1 MIVYWILLLLIAF
14 LGYFTGSVSTLR
26 VASRF
31 VFKRNLRR
39 LGTDSVFLSNFRRLY
54 GWWGAVRLL
63 LTEVLKDLL
72 PILFGSLL
80 LSLKGHAAVGAAFGA
95 FCMMLGRLWPVFN
108 GFKGS
113 HHGCVALLVAAVS
126 VDVSVGVSAALVML
140 AVIWFT
146 RYLSLGAAAGA
157 AVAFIT
163 ALLVVEDRL
172 QMLLVIVC
180 TLLVLLYHVPALLRL
195 SRGRE
200 ERLSFEEDIS
210 YKFDEKF

>member
-108 GFKGS
+108 RFRGC
-113 HHGCVALLVAAVS
+113 HGCIALILCGLLIEP
-126 VDVSVGVSAALVML
+126 SVGV
-140 AVIWFT
+140 T
-146 RYLSLGAAAGA
+146 AAAGVIA
-157 AVAFIT
+157 GIWIFKTLSMGAVVGALAMVAVAVMVVEKQLILILT
-163 ALLVVEDRL
+163 AL
-172 QMLLVIVC
+172 IC
-180 TLLVLLYHVPALLRL
+180 LLVLLHHIPAMRRMLRGTEEKL
-195 SRGRE
+195 SRK
-200 ERLSFEEDIS
+200 EDIS

>member
-1 MIVYWILLLLIAF
+1 MIVYWILLLPTAF
-14 LGYFTGSVSTLR
+14 VAYTFGSVSTLSL
-26 VASRF
+26 ASVF
-31 VFKRNLRR
+31 VFHKDLHRI
-39 LGTDSVFLSNFRRLY
+39 GKKSMFISNFRRLFGY
-54 GWWGAVRLL
+54 LGFLKLLAVELVRDFIPL
-63 LTEVLKDLL
+63 
-72 PILFGSLL
+72 LFGALL
-80 LSLKGHAAVGAAFGA
+80 LSIRGHGTVGAAFAG
-95 FCMMLGRLWPVFN
+95 FCLLLGRLWPVFN

-172 QMLLVIVC
+172 QMLLVIFC

>member
-1 MIVYWILLLLIAF
+1 MITYWILLLIVAF
-14 LGYFTGSVSTLR
+14 VGYTTGSVSTLR

-31 VFKRNLRR
+31 VFRKNLRR
-39 LGTDSVFLSNFRRLY
+39 LGKGSVWISNFRRLF
-54 GWWGAVRLL
+54 GWWGFVKLL
-63 LTEVLKDLL
+63 LTEAVKDLI
-72 PILFGSLL
+72 PILLGAALL
-80 LSLKGHAAVGAAFGA
+80 AVKGHGSVGAAFGA

-172 QMLLVIVC
+172 QMLLVIFC